1 MTLIR
6 IPLFP
11 LPLVLFPH
19 AILPLHIFEPRYK
32 QMIRECI
39 DAESKFGV
47 ILAGDRG
54 IAKVGCTAEVTE
66 VTRQFDDGRMDIQ
79 VEGRGA
85 FEIESVVEE
94 KPYYEANVRM
104 LEDDTDAKN
113 AAIPENLLEL
123 YARCH
128 ILLFGGEPEE
138 FDRDNNES
146 LAFALAEDLPL
157 DVEDK
162 QTILALRDENER
174 LARLVPMLN
183 QLIPQAEVRYRM
195 RRKAGG
201 NGHASA

>member
-39 DAESKFGV
+39 DSESKFGV

-146 LAFALAEDLPL
+146 LAFAIAEDLPL

>member
-54 IAKVGCTAEVTE
+54 IAKVGCAAEVTE

-94 KPYYEANVRM
+94 KPYYEANVRI
-104 LEDDTDAKN
+104 LEDDTDAKS

-146 LAFALAEDLPL
+146 LAFAIAEVLPL
-157 DVEDK
+157 DVADK

>member
-146 LAFALAEDLPL
+146 LAFAIAEDLPL

>member
-94 KPYYEANVRM
+94 KPYYEANVRI
-104 LEDDTDAKN
+104 LEDDTDAKS

-146 LAFALAEDLPL
+146 LAFAIAEDLPL

>member
-54 IAKVGCTAEVTE
+54 IAKVGCAAEVTE

-94 KPYYEANVRM
+94 KPYYEANVRI
-104 LEDDTDAKN
+104 LEDDTDAKS

>member
-39 DAESKFGV
+39 DTESRFGV
-47 ILAGDRG
+47 ILAGERG
-54 IAKVGCTAEVTE
+54 IAKIGCTAEVTE
-66 VTRQFDDGRMDIQ
+66 ITRQFDDGRMDIQ
-79 VEGRGA
+79 VEGRSP

-104 LEDDTDAKN
+104 LEDETDAKS
-113 AAIPENLLEL
+113 AAIPEGLLEV

-128 ILLFGGEPEE
+128 ILLFGSEPEE
-138 FDRDNNES
+138 FDRENNES
-146 LAFALAEDLPL
+146 LAFAIAED
-157 DVEDK
+157 
-162 QTILALRDENER
+162 
-174 LARLVPMLN
+174 
-183 QLIPQAEVRYRM
+183 
-195 RRKAGG
+195 
-201 NGHASA
+201 

>member
-39 DAESKFGV
+39 DSESRFGV

-66 VTRQFDDGRMDIQ
+66 ITRQFDDGRMDIQ
-79 VEGRGA
+79 VEGRSP

-104 LEDDTDAKN
+104 LEDDTDARS
-113 AAIPENLLEL
+113 ATIPEGLLEA
-123 YARCH
+123 YTRCH
-128 ILLFGGEPEE
+128 ILLFGSEPEE
-138 FDRDNNES
+138 FDRENNDS
-146 LAFALAEDLPL
+146 LAFAIAEDLPL
-157 DVEDK
+157 DIEEK

>member
-1 MTLIR
+1 LIR

-146 LAFALAEDLPL
+146 LAFAIAEDLPL

>member
-54 IAKVGCTAEVTE
+54 IAKVGCAAEVTE

-104 LEDDTDAKN
+104 LEDDTDAKS

-146 LAFALAEDLPL
+146 LAFAIAEDLPL

>member
-47 ILAGDRG
+47 ILAGDHG

>member
-79 VEGRGA
+79 VKGRGA

-104 LEDDTDAKN
+104 LEDDTDAKS

-146 LAFALAEDLPL
+146 LAFAIAEDLPL

-201 NGHASA
+201 NGHARA

>member
-79 VEGRGA
+79 VKGRGA

-104 LEDDTDAKN
+104 LEDDTDAKS

-146 LAFALAEDLPL
+146 LAFAIAEDLPL

>member
-54 IAKVGCTAEVTE
+54 IAKVGCAAEVTE

-94 KPYYEANVRM
+94 KPYYEANVRI
-104 LEDDTDAKN
+104 LEDDTDAKS

-146 LAFALAEDLPL
+146 LAFAIAEDLPL

>member
-1 MTLIR
+1 
-6 IPLFP
+6 
-11 LPLVLFPH
+11 
-19 AILPLHIFEPRYK
+19 
-32 QMIRECI
+32 MIRECI
-39 DAESKFGV
+39 DSESRFGV
-47 ILAGDRG
+47 ILAGERG

-79 VEGRGA
+79 VEGRSA

-104 LEDDTDAKN
+104 LEDDTDAKS
-113 AAIPENLLEL
+113 AAIPESLLEL

-128 ILLFGGEPEE
+128 ILLFGSEPEE

-146 LAFALAEDLPL
+146 LAFAIAEDLPL

>member
-39 DAESKFGV
+39 DSESKFGV

-113 AAIPENLLEL
+113 TAIPESLSLI
-123 YARCH
+123 H
-128 ILLFGGEPEE
+128 I
-138 FDRDNNES
+138 
-146 LAFALAEDLPL
+146 
-157 DVEDK
+157 
-162 QTILALRDENER
+162 
-174 LARLVPMLN
+174 
-183 QLIPQAEVRYRM
+183 
-195 RRKAGG
+195 
-201 NGHASA
+201 